1 MTAEDSAARIEA
13 LEASLGFHESL
24 LGKFEADADMHMHVR
39 VNVQNVKACIHAER
53 LEPDD
58 DLRYYLA
65 AYRWAAENGDLQGDT
80 VCGERVRT
88 KSFEDRRYF
97 DPSTA
102 AMLDVLQAE
111 YGDALYVYTRTYTPP
126 TGLDGVVHGDR
137 FIWEVIALHEDFVP
151 SKSALRYRGSK
162 SMSLRRPHAVF
173 GSVRNHLFMIGDSD
187 NFNNLVT
194 TLRCWSL
201 TNPKLDDI
209 LEGVLGSVE
218 VSPEGVRSVPVWTTT
233 TVDEGGAKYEGC
245 PTFGPK
251 SGFDA
256 ELLIT
261 EGVVVE
267 LEGIGRHKV
276 WFDYTQYTN
285 EDGWMERRPSGERVL
300 RVQRTDEP
308 LTEPK
313 ERTGCRM
320 RGKGSSQQSGGLI
333 PFKGQAPHCLM
344 VLHVNDADFTITVM
358 VDVEGG
364 EIVRAW
370 VEGSC
375 T

>member
-1 MTAEDSAARIEA
+1 MTAENSAARIEA
-13 LEASLGFHESL
+13 LEVSLGFHERC
-24 LGKFEADADMHMHVR
+24 LGDYEYDSDMFR
-39 VNVQNVKACIHAER
+39 YVQVLIQNAKACIHAER

-65 AYRWAAENGDLQGDT
+65 AYRWAAENGDLQNDT
-80 VCGERVRT
+80 MCGERTRT

-97 DPSTA
+97 DLSTA
-102 AMLDVLQAE
+102 AVLEVLQAE

-126 TGLDGVVHGDR
+126 TGLDGVVRCDR
-137 FIWEVIALHEDFVP
+137 FIWEAIVLHEDFLP

-162 SMSLRRPHAVF
+162 DTPLRNPHAVF
-173 GSVRNHLFMIGDSD
+173 GSARDHLFMIGDSD

-194 TLRCWSL
+194 TLRYRSL
-201 TNPKLDDI
+201 TNPKLDNI

-233 TVDEGGAKYEGC
+233 VDEGGVRYEDC

-251 SGFDA
+251 SGFDV

-261 EGVVVE
+261 EGVVID

-276 WFDYTQYTN
+276 WFDYTHYTN

-313 ERTGCRM
+313 DRTGCRM
-320 RGKGSSQQSGGLI
+320 RDKGSSQQDSRI
-333 PFKGQAPHCLM
+333 VPFKGQAPYCLM

-370 VEGSC
+370 LEGSC

>member
-1 MTAEDSAARIEA
+1 MTAEDSAARVKA
-13 LEASLGFHESL
+13 LEASIRAHVGYLD
-24 LGKFEADADMHMHVR
+24 KYDDDPDMQRHIQTTI
-39 VNVQNVKACIHAER
+39 QNAKACIHAE
-53 LEPDD
+53 LAEPND
-58 DLRYYLA
+58 DLRYYLE
-65 AYRWAAENGDLQGDT
+65 AYRWAAANGDLRDDT

-102 AMLDVLQAE
+102 AVLDVLQAE

-126 TGLDGVVHGDR
+126 TGRDGVVHGDR
-137 FIWEVIALHEDFVP
+137 FIWEVIALHEDFMP
-151 SKSALRYRGSK
+151 TKSALRYRGK
-162 SMSLRRPHAVF
+162 NIRDPLAVF
-173 GSVRNHLFMIGDSD
+173 GSGRAHLFMVGDSD
-187 NFNNLVT
+187 NFHNLVA
-194 TLRCWSL
+194 TLRYREVQSS
-201 TNPKLDDI
+201 NLDTI
-209 LEGVLGSVE
+209 LEGALGGVE
-218 VSPEGVRSVPVWTTT
+218 VSPDGVRSIPTWTATK
-233 TVDEGGAKYEGC
+233 VDEGGLGYDDC
-245 PTFGPK
+245 PSFGTK
-251 SGFDA
+251 IGFDV
-256 ELLIT
+256 ELLRT
-261 EGVVVE
+261 DGVVVE

-276 WFDYTQYTN
+276 RFDYTQYVN
-285 EDGWMERRPSGERVL
+285 DDGWMERHPSGERVL
-300 RVQRTDEP
+300 RIQRTDEP

-320 RGKGSSQQSGGLI
+320 RGKGSSQQGGGI
-333 PFKGQAPHCLM
+333 VPFKGQAPHCLM